1 MRELFIYYR
10 TQLAQS
16 DVLQARIAALH
27 SALRARHPGLQ
38 TRLMRRP
45 EPVDGWLTWME
56 TYALPHDP
64 CGVSHS
70 LQSEIEAAAAAALT
84 GCAHEPRHTEVFVAC
99 A

>member
-10 TQLAQS
+10 TQLAQA
-16 DVLQARIAALH
+16 DVLQAQIQALH

-64 CGVSHS
+64 CGVTLA
-70 LQSEIEAAAAAALT
+70 LQREIEAATSAALI
-84 GCAHEPRHTEVFVAC
+84 GCVSEPRHTEVFVAC